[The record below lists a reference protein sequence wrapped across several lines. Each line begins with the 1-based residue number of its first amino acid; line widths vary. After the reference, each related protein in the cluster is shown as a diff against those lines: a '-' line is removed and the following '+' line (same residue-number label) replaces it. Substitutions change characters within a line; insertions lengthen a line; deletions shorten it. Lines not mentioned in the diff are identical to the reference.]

1 MCCSIEK
8 PADTVTFISAAVVVL
23 TVIII
28 TALAFVAYKKKKGE
42 KSGCE
47 KY

>member
-1 MCCSIEK
+1 MCCSTEK
-8 PADTVTFISAAVVVL
+8 PADTVTFIIAAVVVPA
-23 TVIII
+23 VILIA
-28 TALAFVAYKKKKGE
+28 ALAFVAYKKKKGE